1 MTIIILIIIG
11 GLVAIDQISKI
22 WAVNT
27 LGSGQDIL
35 VWENVFHL
43 TYIQNRG
50 AAFGMLQGKQWL
62 LIPVTILV
70 LIGMIVYFK
79 KLPSTKSGTWAKVSL
94 VLIISGAIGNLI
106 DRILLSYVRDFLYF
120 RLIDF
125 PVFNIADTFVVIG
138 VGVLLLV
145 ILFGDIE
152 KTHQSKEENNGR
164 ID

>member
-1 MTIIILIIIG
+1 MTIITLIIIG
-11 GLVAIDQISKI
+11 CLVAVDQISKI

-27 LGSGQDIL
+27 LGGGQDIL

-79 KLPSTKSGTWAKVSL
+79 KVPSTKAGTWAKVSL

-138 VGVLLLV
+138 VGILLLV

-152 KTHQSKEENNGR
+152 KTDGSKEKKSWKN
-164 ID
+164 